1 MALGSMPSRI
11 RDLQLE
17 AASEQDWE
25 RRNRERAEAEAMLA
39 EEEASVGPR
48 PAPMVAPPKGVPV
61 ERGGFGPAP
70 LGDARLGGRPKPDA
84 SGRNAVVGQEKVGEA
99 IGRGLQAVGDF
110 AGSVGAAAAGV
121 MKPGR
126 MQELAK
132 PVADGMEQLGQT
144 MDSAE
149 GRAFADKVEDSNA
162 RRDRGK
168 QMSQLRPS
176 GKSWPEYDA
185 AKSQFEKLWLAD
197 QQDLEDVNGET
208 RTVSGAIRSTYTTED
223 GGPDFDSFVDDMVE
237 PGEDPRVA
245 LGRVMQNIASRDG
258 GKDGMGRTMRGYQS
272 QANQL
277 EGPAAVTKDR
287 AAELKARGYKTP
299 TSIRHRTSS
308 GPIKGVDRADKGV
321 AINMSGGEDGTG
333 AMVPLG
339 AGMPS
344 AANAHELAGDG
355 QPDREQ
361 AFTAEDVAAGNF
373 PTTLD
378 GFAKLLQS
386 GSLDDAS
393 ETAVVMHLA
402 QQMGYDM
409 SGVPEEDQYNF
420 AQRVVAH
427 NMFRYGDPAQK
438 EWAKSWGSLTGDR
451 YHISKQINPETGK
464 RDKPIADGPMRA
476 SVWVK
481 DPGMPG
487 GGYFKDTATQEAR
500 GKAQRLQDVAAARA
514 NVRRGATNPDSG
526 FGQTRKENIAELER
540 QMGADNW
547 ANLTPGQQA
556 KFLGELERGR
566 KVQAFNEARG
576 QAQRRGL
583 TGNAATIG
591 AQYSMEMDAAETPL
605 QKLAVAHKHGDPQ
618 GIELWSQVVA
628 GDQGIAAAAAGAR
641 PGEPSPAT
649 EAGKANEV
657 QTGIRKE
664 AGARGDVDGA
674 LQAAGWDGSDATKG
688 TASATV
694 ASDEVEE
701 WKASGDNDPQG
712 LILAPRMQPYLR
724 HLATTEFDH
733 AFFPGFA
740 GGEIDWGFGSRSN
753 PTMAKAFAERVI
765 ADRGLQGI
773 EGMEQ
778 ALIDWWRGH
787 HGFTDAYVPG
797 AAAPPGAKPPTST
810 GMGAVAAPGAPPTR
824 GGSIGF

>member
-48 PAPMVAPPKGVPV
+48 PAPMVAPPKGVPA

-70 LGDARLGGRPKPDA
+70 LGDARLGGRPRLDA
-84 SGRNAVVGQEKVGEA
+84 SGRNAVVGQAKVGEA

-132 PVADGMEQLGQT
+132 PVADSIESHLRA

-149 GRAFADKVEDSNA
+149 GRAVVDKVEDSNA
-162 RRDRGK
+162 RRDRRQQMGK
-168 QMSQLRPS
+168 ISDEER
-176 GKSWPEYDA
+176 A
-185 AKSQFEKLWLAD
+185 AAEAQFNALWEAD
-197 QQDLEDVNGET
+197 D
-208 RTVSGAIRSTYTTED
+208 GAIRATYTTED
-223 GGPDFDSFVDDMVE
+223 GRPDFQSFLDDMVE
-237 PGEDPRVA
+237 PGEDPRAA
-245 LGRVMQNIASRDG
+245 LGRVMQNIAGRDG

-355 QPDREQ
+355 QPDREK

-420 AQRVVAH
+420 AKRVVAH

-526 FGQTRKENIAELER
+526 FGQTRQENIAELER

-591 AQYSMEMDAAETPL
+591 AQYSTEMDAAETPL
-605 QKLAVAHKHGDPQ
+605 KKLAVAHKFGDQQ
-618 GIELWSQVVA
+618 GIELWSRVVA
-628 GDQGIAAAAAGAR
+628 GEQGVNAALASAP
-641 PGEPSPAT
+641 PGEPSPAS
-649 EAGKANEV
+649 EAGKAAEI
-657 QTGIRKE
+657 QTASRKE
-664 AGARGDVDGA
+664 AGRRGDVTSA
-674 LQAAGWDGSDATKG
+674 LEFAGFDAQNPQTLGPAASK
-688 TASATV
+688 V
-694 ASDEVEE
+694 AADEVED
-701 WKASGDNDPQG
+701 WMASGDSSPLG
-712 LILAPRMQPYLR
+712 LISAPRMLPYLSN
-724 HLATTEFDH
+724 LADND
-733 AFFPGFA
+733 FA
-740 GGEIDWGFGSRSN
+740 RSEWRDN
-753 PTMAKAFAERVI
+753 NAVSIAFAERVI
-765 ADRGLQGI
+765 AERGLHGV
-773 EGMEQ
+773 EGMQQ
-778 ALIDWWRGH
+778 ALVDWWRKRH
-787 HGFTDAYVPG
+787 KFNPSPSTSP
-797 AAAPPGAKPPTST
+797 ST
-810 GMGAVAAPGAPPTR
+810 GSTGIGAVAAPGAPPTR